1 MNRKDEHIHLATK
14 TSQSIVNDFDNVR
27 FIHHSLSDLGVNDV
41 DLTVHFDGIKLD
53 VPFFIN
59 AMTGGSEWTK
69 TINEQL
75 ARIAKKT
82 GLAMATGSMSS
93 AIKDPSKVD
102 TFTIVRDLNPDGII
116 FGNLQA
122 SATLDGVNQVIAWL
136 NPDAV
141 QLHMNIAQELL
152 MPEGDREF
160 YGWLTNI
167 KHIISQTSIPIIVK
181 EVGFGLSH
189 QTIQL
194 LHQVGVKNLDIS
206 GKGGTNFA
214 AIENQRSDYA
224 MSYMNDWGQST
235 VCSLLEAQAYIDS
248 MNIIAS
254 GGVRHAL
261 DIVKSLALGAKAV
274 GISGFILNML
284 IETGEEETVKKIEL
298 LKEEIVKIM
307 VLLNAKTINQLKQ
320 TDLIFAESLL
330 SYANQ
335 RQLKVN
341 HISHRKK

>member
-14 TSQSIVNDFDNVR
+14 IPQSIVNDFDSVR

-41 DLTVHFDGIKLD
+41 DLSVNFDGIKLD

-69 TINEQL
+69 SINEQL
-75 ARIAKKT
+75 ARVAKKT

-93 AIKDPSKVD
+93 AIKDHSKVD
-102 TFTIVRDLNPDGII
+102 SFTIVRDLNPDGVV
-116 FGNLQA
+116 FANLQA
-122 SATLDGVNQVIAWL
+122 SATLDDVNQVIEWL
-136 NPDAV
+136 NPNAV
-141 QLHMNIAQELL
+141 QLHMNVAQELL

-160 YGWLTNI
+160 YHWLKNI
-167 KHIISQTSIPIIVK
+167 EHIMSQTTIPIIVK
-181 EVGFGLSH
+181 EVGFGLSNQIIH
-189 QTIQL
+189 A
-194 LHQVGVKNLDIS
+194 LHQAGVRNIDIS

-214 AIENQRSDYA
+214 AIENQRSDSA

-235 VCSLLEAQAYIDS
+235 VCSLLEAQRYVDS

-274 GISGFILNML
+274 GISGVILNTL
-284 IETGEEETVKKIEL
+284 IKKGEAETVTIIEE
-298 LKEEIVKIM
+298 LKEEIIKIM
-307 VLLNAKTINQLKQ
+307 VLLNAKTVNQLKQ
-320 TDLIFAESLL
+320 TDLVFETNLI
-330 SYANQ
+330 SYAHQ
-335 RQLKVN
+335 RRLKLEHLSN
-341 HISHRKK
+341 RRK